1 VFYLTKGQLYA
12 YALLLREL
20 GADFDSVIK
29 EKNLTAAWTDMV
41 ANLEKAAQLQP
52 WVVVNG
58 APDSAIFP
66 SHLSGQGLFLLRART
81 QLGEISDILLK

>member
-1 VFYLTKGQLYA
+1 V
-12 YALLLREL
+12 
-20 GADFDSVIK
+20 
-29 EKNLTAAWTDMV
+29 AWTDMV
-41 ANLEKAAQLQP
+41 GNLEKAAQLQP